1 MPKMAMQREG
11 FEPTKTSGQKQQKL
25 QAEAGLQKQHG
36 QNRQHQQ
43 QAQSQQQQ
51 EHTRKVKFCMYHLQ
65 GVCKFT
71 ADECLFAHST
81 EEMQRSRGA
90 RRKKA
95 DNTEKPKG
103 GQSFLQDENLNTGAC
118 DWRLADPAATS
129 EGVHGCSRDQNPPL
143 RFEHMGHD
151 DVSTN
156 PQNQPGRWPILPE
169 PMFVAPVGPMQPNMA
184 KNKFPEG
191 ATDMQAPRA
200 PPLNAS
206 AVAAAAAAA
215 MGLVP
220 GHPAA
225 GWMAAAAVAGKSVF
239 GYNRECFM
247 EDREQ
252 RMKKEFAERKFRNV
266 QAGLWRQDVRDIVSL
281 TEKKMTIYL
290 LVNVMFLGFTFNLWC
305 EGRLPPTTPDWLIMG
320 QSLATVSSFVY
331 MLLTVVLATHASIVA
346 QAYQTRMMTQLV
358 RLPVPTWA
366 ELEACRTSASDF
378 ERVEPSQMFRV
389 PFAMGVQERIGKN
402 SAKQAS
408 DVASFS
414 ADSDEADEV
423 ADAQKNAAAE
433 ANAAAGSA
441 ASLEAA
447 ASASPAQMASDPWG
461 LERRG
466 DDIYELGIHHGQ
478 EVAKLRHIKLIRQA
492 AAYFQ
497 TYDAFARV
505 SMSIGVNQL
514 MLALSYFIIA
524 YCYQQVEN
532 AFVAI
537 PAVAILMASA
547 WVIARIDLT
556 LSPMAFRLIQFLLLA
571 GPAISC
577 FAACNLI
584 EEHPYRWT
592 TVDIAPAAFF
602 SHGIVVMLLTVS
614 LRVTTQENGAALP
627 LAFQGVLLMDVFGWV
642 WHKSAVDNDCS
653 IGSHEQHES
662 TSSMEK
668 EREAAPAE
676 MATQAEPEVSD
687 PWPTQEGEHVSFYM
701 EGYGFGSEP
710 SSGSG
715 QNLSKDSLGKHGVAY
730 DTDGRPMP
738 FRPEEARLDQGPG
751 SAQDMRTVKGAPRL
765 WEVVDAAEA
774 PARDFWHPVSF
785 MPADARHRDHLGDY
799 LGGASAELVTGHEKA
814 SPGLLPWRIF
824 KSASLLIS
832 VFWFLGGAYYFC
844 EKSKKITAFLGE
856 EFTDSRGHQEEHHSS
871 DHGAGHHDVGHPVAG
886 HPDAGHPD
894 VGHPEVGHHNAVQH
908 PAGLNFFGYW
918 SGAVSSPAAS
928 TLERVEAD
936 WPYPNMVPRSLSC
949 DASGRHLLVS
959 DGLSAFKAEI
969 ELLGAST
976 VASPLV
982 STRPGSL
989 RRAASAAAPAATASL
1004 GADKVALGAIAAFR
1018 RAPVCGG
1025 ALLGEAL
1032 DDAAL
1037 VCDSAAGRGAACE
1050 ALYLYRH
1057 GHRVVACPLAGAGHQ
1072 VSVANIS
1079 NKWLEG
1085 EDEKASWLVLDQDC
1099 RTQGG
1104 TADESLQRGCA
1115 LVGTTRGRAARL
1127 RPRGEGASGSWRL
1140 ELEVVADESGHGSV
1154 RSNAAMRG
1162 LSGGRLALLEAGS
1175 RAIQI
1180 LDATSGDTNGPQLL
1194 PLPRIPTA
1202 VDSFCV
1208 GGDYLF
1214 LLGHGAEPG
1223 LWRMP
1228 APSTLLGRPA
1238 KVEVAPAAA

>member
-1 MPKMAMQREG
+1 MAMALG
-11 FEPTKTSGQKQQKL
+11 I
-25 QAEAGLQKQHG
+25 A
-36 QNRQHQQ
+36 
-43 QAQSQQQQ
+43 
-51 EHTRKVKFCMYHLQ
+51 
-65 GVCKFT
+65 
-71 ADECLFAHST
+71 
-81 EEMQRSRGA
+81 
-90 RRKKA
+90 
-95 DNTEKPKG
+95 
-103 GQSFLQDENLNTGAC
+103 
-118 DWRLADPAATS
+118 
-129 EGVHGCSRDQNPPL
+129 
-143 RFEHMGHD
+143 
-151 DVSTN
+151 
-156 PQNQPGRWPILPE
+156 
-169 PMFVAPVGPMQPNMA
+169 
-184 KNKFPEG
+184 
-191 ATDMQAPRA
+191 
-200 PPLNAS
+200 
-206 AVAAAAAAA
+206 
-215 MGLVP
+215 
-220 GHPAA
+220 
-225 GWMAAAAVAGKSVF
+225 AAAAVAGKSVF

-366 ELEACRTSASDF
+366 ELEACRTSGSDF
-378 ERVEPSQMFRV
+378 ERVEPQQMFRV
-389 PFAMGVQERIGKN
+389 PFVTGAQESIGK
-402 SAKQAS
+402 SS
-408 DVASFS
+408 
-414 ADSDEADEV
+414 
-423 ADAQKNAAAE
+423 AAE
-433 ANAAAGSA
+433 AQTAAASCTSDAAYISNQAGELTDAQNNSAAEASAMADAETA
-441 ASLEAA
+441 ASLKAKAFAA
-447 ASASPAQMASDPWG
+447 PSQIASDPWG

-492 AAYFQ
+492 AVYFQ

-556 LSPMAFRLIQFLLLA
+556 LSPVSFGLIQFLLLA

-844 EKSKKITAFLGE
+844 EKSKRITYFLE
-856 EFTDSRGHQEEHHSS
+856 PTFVDEHEPVDSS
-871 DHGAGHHDVGHPVAG
+871 PVAL
-886 HPDAGHPD
+886 A
-894 VGHPEVGHHNAVQH
+894 
-908 PAGLNFFGYW
+908 
-918 SGAVSSPAAS
+918 
-928 TLERVEAD
+928 LERVEVA
-936 WPYPNMVPRSLSC
+936 WPYPRMVPRSLSC
-949 DASGRHLLVS
+949 DASGRHLLIT
-959 DGLSAFKAEI
+959 DGLSAFAAEI
-969 ELLGAST
+969 ELLEGSAVT
-976 VASPLV
+976 SPP
-982 STRPGSL
+982 TAGRPGSF
-989 RRAASAAAPAATASL
+989 RRAAVDATAL
-1004 GADKVALGAIAAFR
+1004 GTVAVFR

-1025 ALLGEAL
+1025 SLFGEAL

-1037 VCDSAAGRGAACE
+1037 VCDVKAGPGAACE
-1050 ALYLYRH
+1050 ALYLYGR
-1057 GHRVVACPLAGAGHQ
+1057 GRRVAACPLAGAGRQ
-1072 VSVANIS
+1072 VGAASIS
-1079 NKWLEG
+1079 NAWLEG
-1085 EDEKASWLVLDQDC
+1085 DNEKASWLVLDQDC
-1099 RTQGG
+1099 GGQGG
-1104 TADESLQRGCA
+1104 TAAESLQRGCA
-1115 LVGTTRGRAARL
+1115 LIGTTHGRAARL
-1127 RPRGEGASGSWRL
+1127 HPRGEGAGGNWRL
-1140 ELEVVADESGHGSV
+1140 ELEAAAEEVGHSSM
-1154 RSNAAMRG
+1154 RSSAAMRG
-1162 LSGGRLALLEAGS
+1162 LSGGRLAFLEADS
-1175 RAIQI
+1175 RAIRV
-1180 LDATSGDTNGPQLL
+1180 LDATGGGTDGSQLL
-1194 PLPRIPTA
+1194 PLPLTPEA
-1202 VDSFCV
+1202 VGDFCV
-1208 GGDYLF
+1208 GGGYLY
-1214 LLGHGAEPG
+1214 LLGQGAAPG
-1223 LWRMP
+1223 LWRVP
-1228 APSTLLGRPA
+1228 APPTLVA
-1238 KVEVAPAAA
+1238 AVAPDVA

>member
-1 MPKMAMQREG
+1 MALA
-11 FEPTKTSGQKQQKL
+11 SG
-25 QAEAGLQKQHG
+25 
-36 QNRQHQQ
+36 
-43 QAQSQQQQ
+43 
-51 EHTRKVKFCMYHLQ
+51 
-65 GVCKFT
+65 
-71 ADECLFAHST
+71 
-81 EEMQRSRGA
+81 
-90 RRKKA
+90 
-95 DNTEKPKG
+95 
-103 GQSFLQDENLNTGAC
+103 
-118 DWRLADPAATS
+118 
-129 EGVHGCSRDQNPPL
+129 
-143 RFEHMGHD
+143 
-151 DVSTN
+151 
-156 PQNQPGRWPILPE
+156 
-169 PMFVAPVGPMQPNMA
+169 
-184 KNKFPEG
+184 
-191 ATDMQAPRA
+191 
-200 PPLNAS
+200 
-206 AVAAAAAAA
+206 VAAATAAA
-215 MGLVP
+215 
-220 GHPAA
+220 
-225 GWMAAAAVAGKSVF
+225 GKTVF
-239 GYNRECFM
+239 DYNRECFM

-252 RMKKEFAERKFRNV
+252 RMKKEFAERKYRNV
-266 QAGLWRQDVRDIVSL
+266 QAALWRQDVRDIVSL
-281 TEKKMTIYL
+281 TERKMTIYL

-949 DASGRHLLVS
+949 DASGRHLLIT
-959 DGLSAFKAEI
+959 DGLSAFAAEI
-969 ELLGAST
+969 ELLEGSAVT
-976 VASPLV
+976 SPP
-982 STRPGSL
+982 TAGRPGSF
-989 RRAASAAAPAATASL
+989 RRAAVDATAL
-1004 GADKVALGAIAAFR
+1004 GTVAVFR

-1025 ALLGEAL
+1025 SLFGEAL

-1037 VCDSAAGRGAACE
+1037 VCDVKAGPGAACE
-1050 ALYLYRH
+1050 ALYLYGR
-1057 GHRVVACPLAGAGHQ
+1057 GRRVAACPLAGAGRQ
-1072 VSVANIS
+1072 VGAASIS
-1079 NKWLEG
+1079 NAWLEG
-1085 EDEKASWLVLDQDC
+1085 DNEKASWLVLDQDC
-1099 RTQGG
+1099 GGQGG
-1104 TADESLQRGCA
+1104 TAAESLQRGCA
-1115 LVGTTRGRAARL
+1115 LIGTTHGRAARL
-1127 RPRGEGASGSWRL
+1127 HPRGEGAGGNWRL
-1140 ELEVVADESGHGSV
+1140 ELEAAAEEVGHSSM
-1154 RSNAAMRG
+1154 RSSAAMRG
-1162 LSGGRLALLEAGS
+1162 LSGGRLAFLEADS
-1175 RAIQI
+1175 RAIRV
-1180 LDATSGDTNGPQLL
+1180 LDATGGGTDGSQLL
-1194 PLPRIPTA
+1194 PLPLTPEA
-1202 VDSFCV
+1202 VGDFCV
-1208 GGDYLF
+1208 GGGYLY
-1214 LLGHGAEPG
+1214 LLGQGAAPG
-1223 LWRMP
+1223 LWRVP
-1228 APSTLLGRPA
+1228 APPTLVA
-1238 KVEVAPAAA
+1238 AVAPDVA